1 MDLNPDSGIIENKAQ
16 LIEYLASG
24 CKAPEDFRL
33 GAEQEWF
40 LFGGTDYKPTFYDGP
55 EPSIRTL
62 LEGMSGLGWQAVE
75 ENGKV
80 VALSKGAR
88 GITLEPGGQ
97 FEFVGSALQNAH
109 QTREEIQA
117 FCRELESLANELS
130 LSFLALGHQPKHSR
144 NDLPW
149 MPKERYRVM
158 RSYMPGRG
166 ELGLDMMQRTCATQV
181 TADFS
186 NEADMVKKF
195 RVALALQPIV
205 VALFANSPFKDGRV
219 GEYLSH
225 RAGVWGDT
233 DSDRCGSLPFVFQDG
248 MGFER
253 YVDWA
258 LDVPMYFVIR
268 NKQFIDASGLSF
280 RDFMKGRL
288 SVLPGELPTTSDWA
302 SHLSTVFPQVRL
314 KQFLEFRGADAGDAL
329 KRLPALVALWAG
341 LLYDSQSLAAA
352 WDRIQ
357 DWAVDERLE
366 LELNVARSGFATQFR
381 NGTTQ
386 DLALWMLELSR
397 DGLERRGICNEAGAT
412 ESHYLQPLQQ
422 VAESGRTFADQ
433 LIHNFS
439 NHWYKNMDIA
449 LPAMCKET
457 FS

>member
-314 KQFLEFRGADAGDAL
+314 KQFLEFRGADAGDAVN
-329 KRLPALVALWAG
+329 RLPALVALWAG

-386 DLALWMLELSR
+386 DLALWMLELAR
-397 DGLERRGICNEAGAT
+397 DGLERRGICNAAGAT
-412 ESHYLQPLQQ
+412 ESQYLQPLQQ

-439 NHWYKNMDIA
+439 IHWNKNMDIA
-449 LPAMCKET
+449 LPAMCKGT